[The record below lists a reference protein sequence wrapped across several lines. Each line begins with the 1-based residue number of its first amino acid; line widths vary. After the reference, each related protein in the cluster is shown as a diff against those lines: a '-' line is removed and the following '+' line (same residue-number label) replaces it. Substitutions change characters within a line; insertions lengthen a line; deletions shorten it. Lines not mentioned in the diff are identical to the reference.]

1 MGKVEFTILANEF
14 GISHVIKKCLCAMFG
29 LQSNI
34 VHISKDDAYDDNYN
48 VTKSIYQ
55 VLVNVNQWLEWTFN
69 GERFRIVGEN
79 QLKSSQDIVFTLS
92 TTTSITNDVLCPSE
106 ARIDCQCTRSSILI
120 KMTNDF

>member
-1 MGKVEFTILANEF
+1 
-14 GISHVIKKCLCAMFG
+14 
-29 LQSNI
+29 
-34 VHISKDDAYDDNYN
+34 
-48 VTKSIYQ
+48 
-55 VLVNVNQWLEWTFN
+55 VNVNQWLEWTFN

>member
-1 MGKVEFTILANEF
+1 MAIIHVMGKVEFTILANEF

-55 VLVNVNQWLEWTFN
+55 VLVNVNQ
-69 GERFRIVGEN
+69 
-79 QLKSSQDIVFTLS
+79 
-92 TTTSITNDVLCPSE
+92 
-106 ARIDCQCTRSSILI
+106 
-120 KMTNDF
+120 